1 MDERIK
7 RRLHILE
14 ALRVICAD
22 AVIVTDLGS
31 SNDIHYFEGMRDGLK
46 VALSLFDDLCR
57 YDDEELTKDER
68 P

>member
-14 ALRVICAD
+14 ALRVFCAD
-22 AVIVTDLGS
+22 AVIVSDLGS

-57 YDDEELTKDER
+57 YDDEELTTDER